1 MTAIL
6 DPSFLFALT
15 DQSDSLRDAINHQW
29 RICFLWTDENN
40 AD

>member
-15 DQSDSLRDAINHQW
+15 DLGDRSCSIFAIAIEIQYKISDMLN
-29 RICFLWTDENN
+29 
-40 AD
+40 